1 MDDYGVEDLQQ
12 LWKFQDHLHE
22 HARVL
27 LRHGL
32 ELGALAFALE
42 LTKLLYQRGME
53 PDAELMQQAKI
64 NAIKIGE
71 QELSKRM
78 GDARGTDTGKK

>member
-1 MDDYGVEDLQQ
+1 MEDYGVEDLQQ
-12 LWKFQDHLHE
+12 LWKFQDNLHD

-27 LRHGL
+27 LKHGL

-42 LTKLLYQRGME
+42 LTKLLYQHNLE
-53 PDAELMQQAKI
+53 LNAELLQQAKD

-71 QELSKRM
+71 EELNKRM
-78 GDARGTDTGKK
+78 GNARGTNPK

>member
-1 MDDYGVEDLQQ
+1 MENYGVEDLQQ
-12 LWKFQDHLHE
+12 LWKFQDNLHD

-42 LTKLLYQRGME
+42 LTKLLYQHNLE
-53 PDAELMQQAKI
+53 LDAELLQQAKD

-71 QELSKRM
+71 QELNKRM
-78 GDARGTDTGKK
+78 GNARGTNPK

>member
-1 MDDYGVEDLQQ
+1 MENYGVEDLQQ
-12 LWKFQDHLHE
+12 LWKFQDNLHD

-42 LTKLLYQRGME
+42 LTKLLYRHNLE
-53 PDAELMQQAKI
+53 LDAELLQQAKD

-71 QELSKRM
+71 QELNKRM
-78 GDARGTDTGKK
+78 GNARGTNPK

>member
-1 MDDYGVEDLQQ
+1 MEDYGAEDLQQ
-12 LWKFQDHLHE
+12 LWKFQDSLHE
-22 HARVL
+22 HARTL

-42 LTKLLYQRGME
+42 LTKLLYQHNIE
-53 PDAELMQQAKI
+53 VDAELMQQAKT

-71 QELSKRM
+71 HELNKRM
-78 GDARGTDTGKK
+78 GNARGTDTGKA